1 MVAVNDNLQ
10 VISQHHREE
19 FAESMTDFLI
29 RYDLDGADIDWEYPA
44 VPDTDNF
51 ILLLQALRQSLK
63 ASNKD
68 LSVAVNPCG
77 SASIGYDVPR
87 IFETVDFVNGMF
99 YDFFSGK
106 WGNNTAN
113 HGNYWNSKSS
123 YSVIGCYNKF
133 LEKGAIPEKFVIGIP
148 SYSRNFQL
156 DDPEVNGIGALATFK
171 NFGLTGEIPA
181 TFTYAF
187 ICQGLVEGTF
197 TRRYETVTS
206 TGPYAFS
213 GTTWAGY
220 DDAESVREKTE
231 MVKKLNLGGVMFWS
245 LDHDDYLNTCGDGTY
260 PLVRA
265 ALGVISR

>member
-10 VISQHHREE
+10 VISQHYREE

-123 YSVIGCYNKF
+123 YSAIGCYNKF

-156 DDPEVNGIGALATFK
+156 NDPEVNGIGALATFK

-181 TFTYAF
+181 TLLTLSSANGWPRALLLVAMR
-187 ICQGLVEGTF
+187 QSPARVLTPSQALPGLATM
-197 TRRYETVTS
+197 TPSQSAR
-206 TGPYAFS
+206 
-213 GTTWAGY
+213 
-220 DDAESVREKTE
+220 
-231 MVKKLNLGGVMFWS
+231 KLRW
-245 LDHDDYLNTCGDGTY
+245 
-260 PLVRA
+260 
-265 ALGVISR
+265 